1 VDRVSRLAPLSGLAA
16 ALLFALGNL
25 IWAWDQPARGADT
38 EELLSF
44 YERTSIQILIG
55 GTISLLAIVFLVWFG
70 SVLREH
76 LAAAEGTRQSGL
88 PSLALS
94 GTVLIAAAGLAAET
108 INMAGAWSAEDGRLT
123 ASAAQTYFDV
133 SYAFGAPA
141 AGAGF
146 AMVALP
152 TGLVAL
158 RTGRPLGRVASWL
171 ALLLGIAAL
180 SPVMWTPGF
189 GLVTVLGLMML
200 VGLSTVLYR
209 NPVRNSRST
218 A

>member
-16 ALLFALGNL
+16 AVIFALGNL

-38 EELLSF
+38 EELVSF

-55 GTISLLAIVFLVWFG
+55 GSISLVAIAFLVWFG

-76 LAAAEGTRQSGL
+76 LAAAEGPRQSGL
-88 PSLALS
+88 PLLALS
-94 GTVLIAAAGLAAET
+94 GTVLIAAAGLGAET
-108 INMAGAWSAEDGRLT
+108 INMAGAWAAEDGRLT
-123 ASAAQTYFDV
+123 ASAAQTYFDI

-158 RTGRPLGRVASWL
+158 RTGRPLGRLASWL
-171 ALLLGIAAL
+171 AVLLGIAAL

-189 GLVTVLGLMML
+189 ALVTVLGLMML
-200 VGLSTVLYR
+200 VGLSIVLYR
-209 NPVRNSRST
+209 NPVRSPRTS